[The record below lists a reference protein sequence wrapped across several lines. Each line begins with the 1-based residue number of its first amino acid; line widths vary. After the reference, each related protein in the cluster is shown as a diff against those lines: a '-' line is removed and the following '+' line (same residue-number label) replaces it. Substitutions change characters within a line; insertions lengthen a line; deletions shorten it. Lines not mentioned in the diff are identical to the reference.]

1 MNFFVTFLV
10 GLIVGWVIEWLIDW
24 RFWRRDD
31 EQVRK
36 QLAEARTKIL
46 ELQQE
51 NEQLRASQTKDDAS
65 NIKAPAAG
73 SAPDV
78 VTSKDKLENVT
89 GIGPVFAKRLNEA
102 GIYTFADLAALT
114 PENVHEIIG
123 PEDWQKIEPEAWL
136 AEAAQLAAKAAEAK
150 VSKS

>member
-1 MNFFVTFLV
+1 MNFIIGLLV

-36 QLAEARTKIL
+36 QLAEAQAKIL

-51 NEQLRASQTKDDAS
+51 NEQLRASQTKDDEPKT
-65 NIKAPAAG
+65 KAPAPG
-73 SAPDV
+73 SAPDA
-78 VTSKDKLENVT
+78 VTAKDPLEDIT

-114 PENVHEIIG
+114 PENIHEIIG
-123 PEDWQKIEPEAWL
+123 PEDWQKIDPGVWI
-136 AEAAQLAAKAAEAK
+136 AEARQFMEEADKTKAD
-150 VSKS
+150 KS